1 MTSALHGVTEWKDKE
16 FVNNYQMYLNMR
28 CLFLLFGLLLSV
40 ITNATNVAY
49 LNYVENY
56 RFIAVSEMHNSG
68 IPASIKLAQGILESN
83 AGRSYLAVEANNH
96 FGIKCGSAWNGP
108 TSFRKDDDYDKKGK
122 LKASCFRKYESAA
135 ASYKAHSAFLKDEKK
150 AYRYGNLFKLAKDDY
165 KGWAKGLQKSGYAT
179 NKSYAKLL
187 IEIIE
192 TYELHQFDNT
202 IIPNDEDFSFA
213 SAPKYKNGLKYIQAA
228 RGDSPFT
235 IALKNGLNYKK
246 LIKINENLEEKY
258 QIIDET
264 SVVFLQPKKNKYRG
278 DEEFHVV
285 REGESI
291 FDISQQYGICVD
303 ALLKK
308 NLIPKGNEPYPGE
321 KLSLKKKIKYSQQ
334 PKFTMNLERRKKIL
348 SNKARYHRV
357 KKGDTLYS
365 ISKRYKITITDI
377 RILNNLKSDNI
388 DLGQKLLL

>member
-1 MTSALHGVTEWKDKE
+1 
-16 FVNNYQMYLNMR
+16 MR
-28 CLFLLFGLLLSV
+28 CLFLLFGLLLS
-40 ITNATNVAY
+40 IISTATNVAY

-96 FGIKCGSAWNGP
+96 FGIKCGSSWNGP

-135 ASYKAHSAFLKDEKK
+135 ASYKAHTAFLKDEKK
-150 AYRYGNLFKLAKDDY
+150 AYRYGSLFNLARDDF

-192 TYELHQFDNT
+192 TYDLNQYDKT
-202 IIPNDEDFSFA
+202 IIPDEEVFSFA
-213 SAPKYKNGLKYIQAA
+213 PALEYKNGLEYIKAA
-228 RGDSPFT
+228 SGDSPFT
-235 IALKNGLNYKK
+235 IGLKNGLNYEK
-246 LIKINENLEEKY
+246 LIKINEHLKEKY

-264 SVVFLQPKKNKYRG
+264 SVVFLQPKKNRYRG

-291 FDISQQYGICVD
+291 FDISQQYGVKVD
-303 ALLKK
+303 ALLRK
-308 NLIPKGNEPYPGE
+308 NLIPKGYEPYPGE
-321 KLSLKKKIKYSQQ
+321 KISLKKKIKYTEQ

-348 SNKARYHRV
+348 AHKARYHKVR
-357 KKGDTLYS
+357 KGDTLYS
-365 ISKRYKITITDI
+365 ISKSYKITITDI
-377 RILNNLKSDNI
+377 RILNNLNSNTI
-388 DLGQKLLL
+388 ELGQKLLL

>member
-1 MTSALHGVTEWKDKE
+1 
-16 FVNNYQMYLNMR
+16 MR
-28 CLFLLFGLLLSV
+28 SLILLFSLLLSLQSK
-40 ITNATNVAY
+40 ATNVAY
-49 LNYVENY
+49 VNYVENF

-83 AGRSYLAVEANNH
+83 AGRSYLAIEANNH
-96 FGIKCGSAWNGP
+96 FGIKCGSSWNGP
-108 TSFRKDDDYDKKGK
+108 TSYRKDDDFDKNGK

-135 ASYKAHSAFLKDEKK
+135 ASYKAHSEFLKDEAKQ
-150 AYRYGNLFKLAKDDY
+150 YRYGFLFNLAKDDY

-179 NKSYAKLL
+179 NKTYAKLL
-187 IEIIE
+187 ISIIE
-192 TYELHQFDNT
+192 SYELSKYDNT
-202 IIPNDEDFSFA
+202 IVPNEEIFSFA
-213 SAPKYKNGLKYIQAA
+213 AAPKYKNGIKYIQAA

-246 LIKINENLEEKY
+246 LIKFNENLEEKY

-264 SVVFLQPKKNKYRG
+264 AVVFLQPKKNRYRG

-285 REGESI
+285 REGETI

-321 KLSLKKKIKYSQQ
+321 KLSLKKKIKYHQQ
-334 PKFTMNLERRKKIL
+334 PKYTINLDTRKKIL
-348 SNKARYHRV
+348 AQKARYHRV
-357 KKGDTLYS
+357 KKGDTLYG
-365 ISKRYKITITDI
+365 ISKRYKISITDI
-377 RILNNLKSDNI
+377 RILNNLNSNSI
-388 DLGQKLLL
+388 EIGQKLLL

>member
-1 MTSALHGVTEWKDKE
+1 
-16 FVNNYQMYLNMR
+16 MYLNMR
-28 CLFLLFGLLLSV
+28 CLFLLFGLLLS
-40 ITNATNVAY
+40 IISTATNVAY

-96 FGIKCGSAWNGP
+96 FGIKCGSSWNGP

-135 ASYKAHSAFLKDEKK
+135 ASYKAHTAFLKDEKK
-150 AYRYGNLFKLAKDDY
+150 AYRYGSLFNLARDDF

-192 TYELHQFDNT
+192 TYDLNQYDKT
-202 IIPNDEDFSFA
+202 IIPDEEVFSFA
-213 SAPKYKNGLKYIQAA
+213 PALEYKNGLEYIKAA
-228 RGDSPFT
+228 SGDSPFT
-235 IALKNGLNYKK
+235 IGLKNGLNYEK
-246 LIKINENLEEKY
+246 LIKINEHLKEKY

-264 SVVFLQPKKNKYRG
+264 SVVFLQPKKNRYRG

-291 FDISQQYGICVD
+291 FDISQQYGVKVD
-303 ALLKK
+303 ALLRK
-308 NLIPKGNEPYPGE
+308 NLIPKGYEPFPGE
-321 KLSLKKKIKYSQQ
+321 KISLKKKIRYTEQ

-348 SNKARYHRV
+348 AHKARYHKVR
-357 KKGDTLYS
+357 KGDTLYS
-365 ISKRYKITITDI
+365 ISKSYKITITDI
-377 RILNNLKSDNI
+377 RILNNLNSNTI
-388 DLGQKLLL
+388 ELGQKLLL

>member
-1 MTSALHGVTEWKDKE
+1 
-16 FVNNYQMYLNMR
+16 MYLNMR
-28 CLFLLFGLLLSV
+28 CLFLLFGLLLS
-40 ITNATNVAY
+40 IISTATNVAY

-96 FGIKCGSAWNGP
+96 FGIKCGSSWNGP

-135 ASYKAHSAFLKDEKK
+135 ASYKAHTAFLKDEKK
-150 AYRYGNLFKLAKDDY
+150 AYRYGSLFNLARDDF

-192 TYELHQFDNT
+192 TYDLNQYDKT
-202 IIPNDEDFSFA
+202 IIPDEEVFSFA
-213 SAPKYKNGLKYIQAA
+213 PALEYKNGLEYIKAA
-228 RGDSPFT
+228 SGDSPFT
-235 IALKNGLNYKK
+235 IGLKNGLNYEK
-246 LIKINENLEEKY
+246 LIKINEHLKEKY

-264 SVVFLQPKKNKYRG
+264 SVVFLQPKKNRYRG

-291 FDISQQYGICVD
+291 FDISQQYGVKVD
-303 ALLKK
+303 ALLRK
-308 NLIPKGNEPYPGE
+308 NLIPKGYEPYPGE
-321 KLSLKKKIKYSQQ
+321 KISLKKKIKYTEQ

-348 SNKARYHRV
+348 AHKARYHKVR
-357 KKGDTLYS
+357 KGDTLYS
-365 ISKRYKITITDI
+365 ISKSYKITITDI
-377 RILNNLKSDNI
+377 RILNNLNSNTI
-388 DLGQKLLL
+388 ELGQKLLL